1 MAVTM
6 VEKHVYVLSNWMD
19 LQVTINHYADSIL
32 ADGLYFSS
40 VTQNAGFPATLAP
53 NKPTPPS
60 HKKSIVR

>member
-1 MAVTM
+1 M
-6 VEKHVYVLSNWMD
+6 N

-40 VTQNAGFPATLAP
+40 VTQNAGFPAALAP